1 MCFHN
6 SCRTEFFCAFSI
18 IGSGGGGGI
27 PVQYQVPHSSGDGLR
42 PSQSAGMM
50 QPPPG
55 SVLFNQGPVPYQSG
69 LSRGI
74 DPSVTVMS
82 QMQHAP
88 PEAAGFQ
95 STLDS
100 VDDTTL
106 GRYIC
111 RDCSHIFVSFQ
122 TFFL

>member
-50 QPPPG
+50 QPSWLCPVQPG
-55 SVLFNQGPVPYQSG
+55 TSVLVF
-69 LSRGI
+69 
-74 DPSVTVMS
+74 
-82 QMQHAP
+82 
-88 PEAAGFQ
+88 
-95 STLDS
+95 
-100 VDDTTL
+100 L
-106 GRYIC
+106 G
-111 RDCSHIFVSFQ
+111 
-122 TFFL
+122 